1 MSKQDEFFDRVRAT
15 IARYLS
21 GEESFDLAAAHLV
34 TVLREEERRARDLVP
49 KGDEPRPRQVLL
61 RKLSLSEWINPQAPY
76 TPSLIVKA
84 APLAPGQS
92 DDDEEKAGRLFEEAL
107 RLLHGGSK

>member
-1 MSKQDEFFDRVRAT
+1 
-15 IARYLS
+15 
-21 GEESFDLAAAHLV
+21 
-34 TVLREEERRARDLVP
+34 
-49 KGDEPRPRQVLL
+49 L
-61 RKLSLSEWINPQAPY
+61 RKLSLSEWINPHTPY
-76 TPSLIVKA
+76 APSLIVKA

>member
-1 MSKQDEFFDRVRAT
+1 MSKQYEFFDRVRAI

-21 GEESFDLAAAHLV
+21 REESFDLAAAHLV

-61 RKLSLSEWINPQAPY
+61 RKLSLSEWVNPQAPY
-76 TPSLIVKA
+76 MPSMIVKA
-84 APLAPGQS
+84 ARLAPGQF

-107 RLLHGGSK
+107 RLLHGGPN